1 MHRFC
6 HGRDE
11 IVAGRTTRYA
21 LSLDDR
27 PLSYRRVLELLADDP
42 AFRLYLS
49 RLLANADFP
58 SFRWETPPITRRTA
72 DRPFEFVL
80 VNDQYL
86 QQVPPEPQVF
96 AEHFAKAGE
105 APLVLP
111 VANLGRT
118 ATLVVPRQLDAGCA
132 YPHMAAF
139 VRTAPELQ
147 LHALWQCVA
156 ATALAQLSDAPM
168 WISTAGGGVA
178 WLHVRL
184 EGSPKYYAYR
194 PYAADR

>member
-1 MHRFC
+1 MPQLSHQREDIAP
-6 HGRDE
+6 GR
-11 IVAGRTTRYA
+11 VTRYA
-21 LSLDDR
+21 LSLGDQ
-27 PLSYRRVLELLADDP
+27 PLSYRRTLELLAGDA

-49 RLLANADFP
+49 RVLANADFA
-58 SFRWETPPITRRTA
+58 SFRWETPPITQRTV

-80 VNDQYL
+80 VNDPYL
-86 QQVPPEPQVF
+86 QVRPEPQVF
-96 AEHFAKAGE
+96 AQHFAQAGE

-111 VANLGRT
+111 VPNLGRT
-118 ATLVVPRQLDAGCA
+118 ATLVVPRQLDSDCA
-132 YPHMAAF
+132 YPHIAAF

-184 EGSPKYYAYR
+184 EGTPKYYAHR
-194 PYAADR
+194 PYAIDH

>member
-1 MHRFC
+1 MHRFS
-6 HGRDE
+6 HGRVD
-11 IVAGRTTRYA
+11 IVPGRTAQYT
-21 LSLDDR
+21 LSLDDQ
-27 PLSYRRVLELLADDP
+27 PLSYRRALELLAGDT
-42 AFRLYLS
+42 AFRQYLS
-49 RLLANADFP
+49 HLLANAEYP
-58 SFRWETPPITRRTA
+58 SFRWETPPITRRIA

-80 VNDQYL
+80 VNDPYL
-86 QQVPPEPQVF
+86 QVKPEPQVF
-96 AEHFAKAGE
+96 AEHFAKASGV

-132 YPHMAAF
+132 YPHIAAF

-156 ATALAQLSDAPM
+156 TTALAQLSDAPM

-184 EGSPKYYAYR
+184 EGTPKYYAYR
-194 PYAADR
+194 PYATDR

>member
-6 HGRDE
+6 HHRDE
-11 IVAGRTTRYA
+11 IVPGRTAQYT
-21 LSLDDR
+21 LSLDDQA
-27 PLSYRRVLELLADDP
+27 LSYRRTLELLAGDA

-49 RLLANADFP
+49 RLLAEAEFP
-58 SFRWETPPITRRTA
+58 SFRWETPPITRRTV

-80 VNDQYL
+80 VNDPYL
-86 QQVPPEPQVF
+86 QVTAEPQVF
-96 AEHFAKAGE
+96 AEHFAAGE
-105 APLVLP
+105 PPLVLP

-118 ATLVVPRQLDAGCA
+118 ATLVVPRQLDADCA
-132 YPHMAAF
+132 YPHIAAF

-184 EGSPKYYAYR
+184 EGTPKYYAYR
-194 PYAADR
+194 PYAIDR